1 MQKYTPLLNNRHHQ
15 SGIKPKSHSPWIS
28 KLQNTVQ
35 SFKRNIKYKVNQL
48 LDTTSLSSLD
58 NNPLVYNPNYNP
70 NRKGLAKSIVAF
82 PALSP
87 LGSVLSSIITS
98 LSVTSLAFT
107 RELVFG
113 ASIKAGEDGWE
124 SSPLINF
131 RAPFVSAIF
140 AVCEVLSTGIRYVLQ
155 IEGGGCGLGGDGQKY
170 GKNRCFYGKVVGLIF
185 AYRYRLS

>member
-1 MQKYTPLLNNRHHQ
+1 M
-15 SGIKPKSHSPWIS
+15 
-28 KLQNTVQ
+28 QNTVQ

-113 ASIKAGEDGWE
+113 ASIKAGEDGWN

-131 RAPFVSAIF
+131 RAPFVSAIY

-155 IEGGGCGLGGDGQKY
+155 IEGGGCGLGGDAQKY
-170 GKNRCFYGKVVGLIF
+170 GKKISHEKGFGIPHIMRTDVCYPEKTEITNIHFRCVFWSRMYGYYK
-185 AYRYRLS
+185 